1 MAIKRKPPYEIWRGA
16 IRATIYT
23 NEASNGS
30 QWCSLVV
37 TRRYKDRQG
46 HWQDTHSFQVQHL
59 PLLADVLKE
68 AQQWMLEHSWSPEAK
83 SLINQLVPSTSSSS
97 AKSARRPS

>member
-1 MAIKRKPPYEIWRGA
+1 MAIVKKPPHEIWRGA

-30 QWCSLVV
+30 QWYSLVV
-37 TRRYKDRQG
+37 TRRYKDKQG

-59 PLLADVLKE
+59 PLLAEVLKE
-68 AQQWMLEHSWSPEAK
+68 AQQWMLEHSVSAEAK
-83 SLINQLVPSTSSSS
+83 RLVNQLVPSTSSSS
-97 AKSARRPS
+97 TRSARRES

>member
-16 IRATIYT
+16 IRATIFT
-23 NEASNGS
+23 NEGS
-30 QWCSLVV
+30 DGSRWCSLAV

-59 PLLADVLKE
+59 PLLAEVIKE
-68 AQQWMLEHSWSPEAK
+68 AQQWMLEHSLSAEAK
-83 SLINQLVPSTSSSS
+83 SLVNQLVPSTSDSSTK
-97 AKSARRPS
+97 AARRAS